1 VVDPAGAQHGQRK
14 AVLDS
19 HEYDRDYLSRVL
31 ARRPYGN
38 HEFHPENYIGERH
51 LDHQYFLTIAFVL
64 NQILEYVAD
73 QLAEWQHEH
82 VGVEN
87 MMKSSV
93 GEYQRLKPM
102 LLTHLAT
109 TARESVIFSNGEPG
123 SASDHINVRD
133 RAVNV
138 SERQRQRFQRKR
150 LRKWANMEPSER
162 AEFEN
167 NPNMGWF

>member
-1 VVDPAGAQHGQRK
+1 MVSVKLCSILMSTIATNFPK
-14 AVLDS
+14 SSLAV
-19 HEYDRDYLSRVL
+19 RT
-31 ARRPYGN
+31 AITNFTRRITS
-38 HEFHPENYIGERH
+38 EKIH